1 MTPAYNVVMAE
12 GSVQTPGSGA
22 PPQTAIPELMDSAA
36 GEFESIALLG
46 VGAPL
51 DGKMPKGQRLVATAV
66 LFGQGISASE
76 ISRRFGISR
85 EQTRKD
91 LRALGFVTSSIR
103 KAQRAEIAARVSS
116 LAASGKSAA
125 LIAEQLDET
134 EMAIRRIGKEFGIQL
149 PRPVTKSST
158 HGTVNSYNNGCRCPD
173 CRQANTVFCAERRVL
188 RRSRVSEMPPEKH
201 GTISGYENWGC
212 RCDVC
217 SSAEAEHRRIRFEIP
232 EQTNPRRAE
241 KWMPAEDD
249 LVSDYSL
256 TARQIA
262 IMLNRTI
269 SSVNARRRT
278 LRMKSMHS
286 VEG

>member
-12 GSVQTPGSGA
+12 RSVHTPASDA
-22 PPQTAIPELMDSAA
+22 SHQTAVPGLVDSAA
-36 GEFESIALLG
+36 DEMDVIALLG
-46 VGAPL
+46 VDSPL

-91 LRALGFVTSSIR
+91 LRALGFITSSIK
-103 KAQRAEIAARVSS
+103 KAQRAEIAARISS
-116 LAASGKSAA
+116 FAASGKSASQ
-125 LIAEQLDET
+125 IAEQINET
-134 EMAIRRIGKEFGIQL
+134 EMAVRRIGKEFGIRL

-173 CRQANTVFCAERRVL
+173 CRQANTVFCAGRRAL
-188 RRSRVSEMPPEKH
+188 RRSRVAEMPPEKH

-212 RCDVC
+212 RCDAC
-217 SSAEAEHRRIRFEIP
+217 SAAETEHRRVRFEIP
-232 EQTNPRRAE
+232 EQTNPRKAE
-241 KWMPAEDD
+241 RWQSAEDD
-249 LVSDYSL
+249 LVGDYSL
-256 TARQIA
+256 TARQLA

-278 LRMKSMHS
+278 LRVKSLHS
-286 VEG
+286 V